1 MKKLAMVL
9 MLAAAVYGGWR
20 WQREEAP
27 ADKRRA
33 GLAFNRMWIDH
44 LPSGEKDP
52 FNILFLAKPESIGGF
67 AEETVWTGR
76 IERFR
81 FEADGETIRA
91 VFPATGERE
100 QITVKA
106 RACDEADMDLCLEI
120 SGTKRGVSKYYSRSG
135 WERRHISELS
145 TFRDELLR
153 DAK

>member
-1 MKKLAMVL
+1 MKKLVMVL
-9 MLAAAVYGGWR
+9 MLVAAVYGGWR
-20 WQREEAP
+20 WQREEP

-44 LPSGEKDP
+44 LPNGEKDP

-67 AEETVWTGR
+67 AEETIWTGR

-91 VFPATGERE
+91 VFPNTGDRE
-100 QITVKA
+100 HITVKA
-106 RACDEADMDLCLEI
+106 RRCDEADMDYCLEL
-120 SGTKRGVSKYYSRSG
+120 SGTKRGVSKYYSRNG

-153 DAK
+153 TAK